1 MRFIPSVSTRAALAC
16 AVLLGSVSCTKPAKV
31 EATSEAPTVAV
42 AKAVARD
49 LSRTLILAAEF
60 KPFQEIDVMAKVAG
74 YVKNINVDAGDR
86 VKQGQLLAA
95 LERRVHLP
103 ACLLQACAVQLRGP
117 GIRLQQII
125 ADVGSGKIKVRSDL
139 FERAIVVHEIV
150 PDAVVARLDL
160 PQNGDRIESRECHE
174 NQQPSES
181 GQQRR
186 ASGEFPHSSC
196 CNKRASN

>member
-60 KPFQEIDVMAKVAG
+60 KPSQEIDVMAKVAV

-86 VKQGQLLAA
+86 VKQGQLLAV
-95 LERRVHLP
+95 LEIPEMASDIAR
-103 ACLLQACAVQLRGP
+103 AQASLQ
-117 GIRLQQII
+117 
-125 ADVGSGKIKVRSDL
+125 
-139 FERAIVVHEIV
+139 RARAE
-150 PDAVVARLDL
+150 VARAHDEL
-160 PQNGDRIESRECHE
+160 QRAQAAHE
-174 NQQPSES
+174 MNHLAYE
-181 GQQRR
+181 RL
-186 ASGEFPHSSC
+186 
-196 CNKRASN
+196 